1 LKKIYYLLLLPYIFL
16 LFFVGYLVY
25 FMAVLSLME
34 SGSSI
39 YESKYVGIENY
50 IAVFNSPYFYNALL
64 NTFIWT
70 AGNLTLTV
78 ILGLVGALAANELEG
93 KLKEILMV
101 LIMIPWF
108 MPWGATAMIWKHLWT
123 TPYGIFGWLVSIL
136 GLIKEGQAI
145 LTSLPSAFIAPM
157 ITETWKIY
165 PLGLLMLYAGLRQI
179 PKEIYESA
187 QIDGGGGFLIFRYI
201 TIPLLKP
208 IIITYILLNFM
219 WIMGSFAVMFIL
231 TGGAPGYATELYSLL
246 IYRKVFLEI
255 KYHEGAALSMILFV
269 ILFTIGV
276 LTTYFYK
283 KEVFR

>member
-1 LKKIYYLLLLPYIFL
+1 
-16 LFFVGYLVY
+16 
-25 FMAVLSLME
+25 MAVLSLME

-39 YESKYVGIENY
+39 YENKYVGIENY

-70 AGNLTLTV
+70 VGNLVLTA

-93 KLKEILMV
+93 KLKRILMV

-123 TPYGIFGWLVSIL
+123 TPYGIFGWLAFIS

-145 LTSLPSAFIAPM
+145 LTSLPSAFLAPM

-165 PLGLLMLYAGLRQI
+165 PLGLLMFYAGLRQI

-187 QIDGGGGFLIFRYI
+187 QIDGGGVFLIFRYI

-208 IIITYILLNFM
+208 IIITFILLNLM
-219 WIMGSFAVMFIL
+219 WIMGSFAIMFIL
-231 TGGAPGYATELYSLL
+231 TGGAPAYATELYSLL

-255 KYHEGAALSMILFV
+255 KYYEGAALSMILFV

-276 LTTYFYK
+276 LTIYFYK